1 MKKIILLF
9 PMLFGIGNLL
19 AQEQNRH
26 IITGVPFLQIS
37 ADARASGMGDMG
49 VATSPDV
56 YSQQWNPA
64 KYPFAEKTLGIGA
77 SYTPYMS
84 SLSNDM
90 GLLNL
95 NFFNKINERSS
106 YAFSLRYFGIGET
119 VFRQNEDD
127 PGRIVKPNEFALD
140 GSYALKLSETFAM
153 SVAGRYI
160 HSNLE
165 LQEADPDARAA
176 SSFAVDIAGY
186 YQAPE
191 MVFKKFNGT
200 WRAGF
205 NVSNLGPKLKYN
217 GDSSSES
224 FLPANLKLGG
234 GFDFIFDQNNTLTT
248 AIEFNKLLVPSPQ
261 DGQTTAQ
268 YQEAGFVKGAF
279 SSLTDAQDGLS
290 EEFKEVTWAM
300 GLEYL
305 YQKSFALR
313 TGYFNENSEKGNRKF
328 FTMGA
333 GFQYKKV
340 KFDFSYQT
348 ASAKQ
353 KTPLDNVIR
362 FSLSFN
368 FDSNSEKKV
377 EETEKIPDTAN

>member
-9 PMLFGIGNLL
+9 SLLFTVGNLL
-19 AQEQNRH
+19 AQEQSKA
-26 IITGVPFLQIS
+26 ITTGVPFLQIS

-49 VATSPDV
+49 VATSADV

-64 KYPFAEKTLGIGA
+64 KYPFTEDKLGIGL
-77 SYTPYMS
+77 SYTPYLS

-95 NFFNKINERSS
+95 NFYNKINERSS
-106 YAFSLRYFGIGET
+106 FAFSLRYFGIGET
-119 VFRQNEDD
+119 IFKENEDD
-127 PGRIVKPNEFALD
+127 PGRIMKPNELSFD

-160 HSNLE
+160 RSNLE
-165 LQEADPDARAA
+165 LQNPDPNARAA

-191 MVFKKFNGT
+191 KAFKNFNGI

-217 GDSSSES
+217 GDASSES

-234 GFDFIFDQNNTLTT
+234 GFDFIFDQDNTLGTSV
-248 AIEFNKLLVPSPQ
+248 EFNKLLVPTPQ
-261 DGQTTAQ
+261 NNQTIAE
-268 YQEAGFVKGAF
+268 YQSAGFVKGAF
-279 SSLTDAQDGLS
+279 NSFTDAPGGFS
-290 EEFKEVTWAM
+290 EEVKEVTWAV

-305 YQKSFALR
+305 YQKAFALR
-313 TGYFNENSEKGNRKF
+313 TGYFHESTEKGNRKY
-328 FTMGA
+328 FTLGA

-340 KFDFSYQT
+340 NFDFSYL
-348 ASAKQ
+348 ASAAKQ
-353 KTPLDNVIR
+353 KSPLDNVIR

-368 FDSNSEKKV
+368 IGNNPAVNSEEKK
-377 EETEKIPDTAN
+377 ESSN